1 MERICITI
9 EGGLILHGD
18 VLVCSFVGIT
28 VVSLESRFATKS
40 FCCIMKSFH
49 CKVVSLQVVSLHHDH
64 NQFFVWNS
72 LKQFRLN
79 YKRVITSSVSE
90 TTLQICSESTSLC
103 GETTSTV
110 ISTFD
115 MNKVVIRLNR
125 SLKTYV
131 DGFFL
136 TVPCQKCKKTV
147 ERSI

>member
-18 VLVCSFVGIT
+18 VLVCSFVKIT
-28 VVSLESRFATKS
+28 VVSLKSRFATKS
-40 FCCIMKSFH
+40 FRCIMKSFRRIM
-49 CKVVSLQVVSLHHDH
+49 KSIRH
-64 NQFFVWNS
+64 NRFFVLNS
-72 LKQFRLN
+72 LKRFRMN

-110 ISTFD
+110 FSTFD

-125 SLKTYV
+125 SLKTYH
-131 DGFFL
+131 F
-136 TVPCQKCKKTV
+136 
-147 ERSI
+147 